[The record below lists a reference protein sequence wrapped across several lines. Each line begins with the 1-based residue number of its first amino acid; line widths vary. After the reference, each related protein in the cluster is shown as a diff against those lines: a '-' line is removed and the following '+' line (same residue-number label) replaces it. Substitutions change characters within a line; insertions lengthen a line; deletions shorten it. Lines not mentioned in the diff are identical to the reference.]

1 MTGLVLEGG
10 GMRGLFT
17 AGVLDAFLDENIKAD
32 RTYGVSAGACNMISY
47 FTGQRGRNRA
57 VNVGFINDK
66 RYMSWENLL
75 RTGSL
80 FGEEM
85 MYHTIPEEL
94 LPFDFDKYQE
104 VKPDAWAVCTS
115 VLSGRAVY
123 IRVPYDLKNQYQP
136 ILASMSL
143 PLVSKPVPYN
153 GDLLLDGGIADPIPA
168 QKAIKDGCEKL
179 IIVLTRQLGYIKQPE
194 STLKLS
200 KAVYRKYPSLIR
212 ALEKRHKVYNKEL
225 EYVRE
230 LEKEGKAVVIRPP
243 HPVDISRTEKDTKKL
258 NALYQEGYREAIDQ
272 IEKIR
277 ALLGSSAPIK
287 AAE

>member
-17 AGVLDAFLDENIKAD
+17 AGVLDAFLDENIMTD

-47 FTGQRGRNRA
+47 FTGQRGRSRA
-57 VNVGFINDK
+57 VNVNYVNDK

-85 MYHTIPEEL
+85 MYHTIPTEL
-94 LPFDFDKYQE
+94 LPFDYEKYQE

-115 VLSGRAVY
+115 VLSGRPVY
-123 IRVPYDLKNQYQP
+123 IRVPYDLRKEYQP

-168 QKAIKDGCEKL
+168 KRAIEDGCEKL
-179 IIVLTRQLGYIKQPE
+179 IIVLTRELGYVKQPE
-194 STLKLS
+194 ATLKLS
-200 KAVYRKYPSLIR
+200 KAVYHKYPSLIR
-212 ALEKRHKVYNKEL
+212 ALEKRHKVYNAEL
-225 EYVRE
+225 EYVRQ
-230 LEKEGKAVVIRPP
+230 LEEEGKAVIIRPP

-258 NALYQEGYREAIDQ
+258 NALYQEGYTETIDQ
-272 IEKIR
+272 IGNIR
-277 ALLGSSAPIK
+277 TLLGLAVPEK
-287 AAE
+287 EAE